1 MTVTGKFTRDD
12 NFTTI
17 YTADTMYTVA
27 RSTGDWGCVK
37 VGGRMANGY
46 ALTPDI
52 FQQWKAECTEEGTFH
67 LSEN

>member
-17 YTADTMYTVA
+17 YTVDTMYTVA
-27 RSTGDWGCVK
+27 RSTGDWSSVK
-37 VGGRMANGY
+37 IGDCMANGY
-46 ALTPDI
+46 TLTPDL
-52 FQQWKAECTEEGTFH
+52 FQQWKSECTKEGTFN